1 MTCFEKRTALVAVS
15 ASADVPEDD
24 AGLRRYPNSA
34 QPGRRRR
41 MQLSSDEAKLVT
53 RLEQVRKR
61 RMPRAQALVH
71 LCPEATVM
79 PEECLARLRTDLAKI
94 FIRLTSVVARSPQPV
109 RRLPAVYGRVA
120 QLMAVLETLINE

>member
-1 MTCFEKRTALVAVS
+1 MTCLEKRSALAAVS

-24 AGLRRYPNSA
+24 AGLRRFPDSA
-34 QPGRRRR
+34 QLGRRRR
-41 MQLSSDEAKLVT
+41 MQLSSDEAMLVT

-71 LCPEATVM
+71 LCPDATVM
-79 PEECLARLRTDLAKI
+79 PEDCLAQLQAELGRI
-94 FIRLTSVVARSPQPV
+94 FIRLTGLIAKSPQPV

-120 QLMAVLETLINE
+120 QLMAVLETLIHE